1 MATFIVKG
9 ENITDPTEED
19 FGRAHFV
26 RVNATTDGAI
36 LTVKDADTN
45 VLGTVIFTKA
55 GDSAIIEKG
64 ADHTITVDHAYCS
77 AVGSPRS

>member
-9 ENITDPTEED
+9 SSVTDPTDND
-19 FGRAHFV
+19 FDRAHFV
-26 RVNATTDGAI
+26 RVNATQDGAV
-36 LTVKDADTN
+36 LTVKDADEN
-45 VLGTVIFTKA
+45 VLGTVVFTKA

-64 ADHTITVDHAYCS
+64 PDHLITVDHAYCS

>member
-1 MATFIVKG
+1 MATFVVKG
-9 ENITDPTEED
+9 SNVTNPTDND

-26 RVNATTDGAI
+26 RVNATQDGAL
-36 LTVKDADTN
+36 LTVKDADSNT
-45 VLGTVIFTKA
+45 LGTLYFVKA

-64 ADHTITVDHAYCS
+64 PDHTITVDHAYCS